1 MSPEDQQR
9 VERLLQRDE
18 AAFETLVYFVLDS
31 EIRAT
36 RDGEEAWVAARGETI
51 GALPVLD
58 QQPAPVSAIAVG
70 AARVLFVD
78 EEVFTPT

>member
-1 MSPEDQQR
+1 
-9 VERLLQRDE
+9 
-18 AAFETLVYFVLDS
+18 
-31 EIRAT
+31 
-36 RDGEEAWVAARGETI
+36 VAARGETI

-78 EEVFTPT
+78 EEVFTDLMLDNPALPFGLVRYLAGEVRRLLVSEKRLAGV